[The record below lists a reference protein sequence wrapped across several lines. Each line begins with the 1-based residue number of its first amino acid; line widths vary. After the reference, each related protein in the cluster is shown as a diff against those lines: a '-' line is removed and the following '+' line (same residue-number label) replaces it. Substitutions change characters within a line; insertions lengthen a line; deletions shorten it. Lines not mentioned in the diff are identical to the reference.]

1 MTNSTLIF
9 IDIDEDFIEI
19 SSGRNDPIVLSEV
32 YIDSSKLRDENITNT
47 FIQLESSVLYEL
59 IARAYD

>member
-9 IDIDEDFIEI
+9 IDEDFIEI
-19 SSGRNDPIVLSEV
+19 SSGRNDRVTLSEI

-47 FIQLESSVLYEL
+47 FIQLESAVLYEL
-59 IARAYD
+59 IARVYD

>member
-9 IDIDEDFIEI
+9 IDEDFIEI
-19 SSGRNDPIVLSEV
+19 SSGRDTPVTLSEI
-32 YIDSSKLRDENITNT
+32 YIGSSKLRDENITNT
-47 FIQLESSVLYEL
+47 FIQLESAVLYEL

>member
-9 IDIDEDFIEI
+9 IDEDFIEI
-19 SSGRNDPIVLSEV
+19 SSGRNDRVTLSEI

-47 FIQLESSVLYEL
+47 FIQLESAVLYEL

>member
-9 IDIDEDFIEI
+9 IDEDFIEI
-19 SSGRNDPIVLSEV
+19 SSGRNDRVTLSEI

-47 FIQLESSVLYEL
+47 SIQLESAVLYEL

>member
-9 IDIDEDFIEI
+9 IDEDFIEI